1 MGPPHYQRRVAV
13 GSVGREMVARGLGP
27 CCSSTRSWH
36 TGRHTS
42 TMHYLRTEWCSGPKG
57 LGLHSQYRCRKSN
70 LVHPELQHSAS
81 PGTGQ
86 RKPQGCRC
94 AGGCQRCVPSPAYR
108 LCSPRS
114 SRSRHRAT
122 CAYAGTSSFISWAG
136 SDPGAR
142 DTQHYSRMSAW
153 RAAPSLTA
161 ALGAAPPAAAADDRC
176 RPWPPIVGCPRPGS
190 TRGVGAA
197 APKPPTAA
205 AASRDISRPR
215 AAVAVAS
222 ACGRR
227 RRRAAHAAAVG
238 SRARRA
244 PRAAARAARGR
255 RRTGSPAAIL

>member
-227 RRRAAHAAAVG
+227 RRRAAHAAV
-238 SRARRA
+238 
-244 PRAAARAARGR
+244 ARGSSHPSAETPIFLFASAMHALSR
-255 RRTGSPAAIL
+255 